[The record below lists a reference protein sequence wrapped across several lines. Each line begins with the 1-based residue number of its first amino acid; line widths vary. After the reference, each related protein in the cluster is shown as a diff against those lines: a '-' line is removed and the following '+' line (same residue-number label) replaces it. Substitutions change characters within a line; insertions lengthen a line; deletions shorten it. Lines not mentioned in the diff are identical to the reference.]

1 MKQKKNKK
9 LIWQLA
15 TIGTVCLTIPLG
27 VVLSSCASK
36 HNNENNNSTIIDGS
50 PSVPNIPNNHPN
62 NEKPSSPTPPNNEEQ
77 PSPLPSPTPP
87 TIEIKPTLNSVE
99 VQKQMLYD
107 KNINYS
113 LSYYD
118 TKIIFDLNGNILPDS
133 LAKLTIKD
141 GFIFSDKEMTN
152 LIAIDPK
159 IATNGIVTIPD
170 TVKKI
175 TGYIAM
181 IPDTAGVDPSQ
192 SLDDR
197 NYNSIPVGAFQLLE
211 IIRKGTT
218 EVNPIA
224 LVNGY
229 ENVKTINFAS
239 NSQLEM
245 IGAMAFM
252 NCSNLETINLPNSC
266 YAIGSMAFMNCNNLV
281 NINLKNIKYIG
292 DGAFNCCFIQ
302 SLVKNTLPLKSILL
316 DLSSAKTIGVG
327 AFDTYVWYD
336 INNMTQIPSGSQDL
350 SSNVVKY
357 KINESCIKDAKFGL
371 EIPKISKYAFNGTG
385 INPEF

>member
-9 LIWQLA
+9 LIWSLTATSLA
-15 TIGTVCLTIPLG
+15 CLTIPLG
-27 VVLSSCASK
+27 VILSSCG
-36 HNNENNNSTIIDGS
+36 NNNSPIIDNNN
-50 PSVPNIPNNHPN
+50 PSIPNNPN
-62 NEKPSSPTPPNNEEQ
+62 DSNNNDKPS
-77 PSPLPSPTPP
+77 LPP
-87 TIEIKPTLNSVE
+87 TVEIKPTLSSVE

-192 SLDDR
+192 SLDNV

-218 EVNPIA
+218 EVNPMV
-224 LVNGY
+224 LVKGY
-229 ENVKTINFAS
+229 ENIKTINFAP

-245 IGAMAFM
+245 IGAMSFM
-252 NCSNLETINLPNSC
+252 NCYNLETISLPDSC
-266 YAIGSMAFMNCNNLV
+266 YAIGCMAFMNCNNLV

-292 DGAFNCCFIQ
+292 DGAFNCSFIQ
-302 SLVKNTLPLKSILL
+302 SLGENNLSLKSILL

-336 INNMTQIPSGSQDL
+336 KNNMTQIPSGSQDL
-350 SSNVVKY
+350 SSNVVNFKV
-357 KINESCIKDAKFGL
+357 NESCIKDVKFGS

-385 INPEF
+385 N